1 MFARIAEAKILT
13 GIERGEF
20 DDLPGAGKPLE
31 VEDLSRIPAHLRAG
45 YKLLRNADVAMYRAK
60 TAGKGRTEVFA
71 PEMHAALV
79 DRLALEGDLRREVAA
94 DIRRKI
100 EIGSYAGMRHRRG
113 LPVRGQRTK
122 TNARTR
128 KGPKRTV
135 AAKKKAAR

>member
-1 MFARIAEAKILT
+1 MARLV
-13 GIERGEF
+13 GV
-20 DDLPGAGKPLE
+20 DLPREKRLE
-31 VEDLSRIPAHLRAG
+31 VALTYIYGVGRTRAIEALNATGVDGNQRVHQVSDEDLVQLRD
-45 YKLLRNADVAMYRAK
+45 YIEENYQV
-60 TAGKGRTEVFA
+60 
-71 PEMHAALV
+71 
-79 DRLALEGDLRREVAA
+79 EGDLRREVAA